1 MPAYRLYLD
10 NANAEQKL
18 YDMLDSIVIE
28 QAVDLVTEAT
38 IDLEM
43 CADDKGNWTG
53 TGEAYAT
60 AFKRVRVEIKNG
72 DGGWVPLIDGPI
84 VARNAKMSSEPGQ
97 SMLTLT
103 VYDDSIYLNRVA
115 SVRPF
120 EGMSDADVVKKLL
133 GTVTQIDQST
143 LSIDTIP
150 ATTSDRTQQRMQRG
164 TEMDLLREI
173 TAPYELHVYVRPG
186 KKVGDK
192 SLGFVKK
199 LDATKRVS
207 LPALVLL
214 GPDRNIDTFHVRDDV
229 ATASR
234 GAAAQ
239 LDIGDLSVRST
250 ETSWRDVDLLGDRT
264 AVDDAANVGLEL
276 LRPVFAAF
284 AAVPDAA
291 KQLQQGASYTVTATG
306 TTRLACYDG
315 VLQPFEAVNVR
326 GADARLS
333 TTFVI
338 KEVTHTLGRSEYRQD
353 FTLITNAVA
362 KSDRNG
368 TPIPFEVAL

>member
-1 MPAYRLYLD
+1 
-10 NANAEQKL
+10 
-18 YDMLDSIVIE
+18 
-28 QAVDLVTEAT
+28 
-38 IDLEM
+38 
-43 CADDKGNWTG
+43 
-53 TGEAYAT
+53 
-60 AFKRVRVEIKNG
+60 
-72 DGGWVPLIDGPI
+72 
-84 VARNAKMSSEPGQ
+84 
-97 SMLTLT
+97 
-103 VYDDSIYLNRVA
+103 
-115 SVRPF
+115 
-120 EGMSDADVVKKLL
+120 MSDTDVVKKLL
-133 GTVTQIDQST
+133 GTVTQIDQTT

-150 ATTSDRTQQRMQRG
+150 NATGDRKQQRVQRG
-164 TEMDLLREI
+164 TEIDLLREI
-173 TAPYELHVYVRPG
+173 TDPYELHVYVRPG

-199 LDATKRVS
+199 IDPSKRVS
-207 LPALVLL
+207 LPDLVLL
-214 GPDRNIDTFHVRDDV
+214 GPKRNIDAFHVRDDV

-264 AVDDAANVGLEL
+264 AVDDASKVGFEL
-276 LRPVFAAF
+276 LRPMF
-284 AAVPDAA
+284 AAVSAITDAA
-291 KQLQQGASYTVTATG
+291 KQLQQAASYTVTANG
-306 TTRLACYDG
+306 TTRLGCYDG
-315 VLQPFEAVNVR
+315 VLQPFEPVNVR
-326 GADARLS
+326 GADIRLS